1 MQPHALAMLLRTAG
15 LFIAISL
22 ALAPWVIALNVND
35 PFLNQ
40 TWLVLGLGLFSLGG
54 FGVLRLF
61 WQPRRSQLPLL
72 APGLL
77 AWLAIAAATLHTSYL
92 VALRTG
98 LIWGSM
104 LLLLFALRATLRGR
118 DAPTLLALVSVGGL
132 LMAVYALFQAAGHD
146 PFTWP
151 GSPYRVV
158 GTLSNPQYL
167 GAFLMTTLLVTIG
180 LTLDAQLWS
189 PARRAFF
196 CASALVQ
203 TAGMAA
209 TDTSSCWA
217 GLAAG
222 ILLYATSIW
231 ENRPGRLLRAT
242 PLVAG
247 SITTLVLVLLY
258 GSISAGVRSYP
269 WIGLERPPIE
279 HISAV
284 TRLFEWAMGFRL
296 FLHAPLFGIGPGA
309 SAYLLSSFRPPLGM
323 AFGLSHFNDDP
334 HAWPVQ
340 LLGET
345 GLGGLFAACSLLA
358 AILGVHSWRRHH
370 AAIEETEERT
380 RPSGQR
386 FSLARA
392 ALVPAVSLLTYGMFN
407 NMLSVTPLVIQG
419 LLLLGLH
426 QALCQRDLHWE
437 RGFSPTG
444 VVYLLLV
451 PAFAAGAWFS
461 QITHQE
467 VERRLFSGV
476 LLLEDGKLDAAESE
490 FNAALR
496 SNPQSLPALWGLAIS
511 QERLGRLPQAM
522 EILTRLDWLSPNAFA
537 AQYQTARIAFER
549 HLLIEAHR
557 LALMHIANNI
567 SPIGHE
573 LLGRIL
579 LAEGRSAEAAAAF
592 REGIRFV
599 PSWQPEEVSAAA
611 RIRLQLAELE
621 TEAGN
626 WGSATALLAALPAE
640 MAGSPEVKY
649 LGGLNLY
656 KTGDATG
663 ALALFEQALAADTAS
678 NPKFLNAVGFLLGET
693 GGDLERAEQLL
704 EEAYAL
710 FRAKQPPLLN
720 DILQVAHSL
729 GMVAWRRGDQRRAG
743 ELLRIAAE
751 HSPPE
756 WGSVTTERQND
767 WKRFRDGQPTAGS
780 ADPGSATASPAVQ
793 AGQP

>member
-1 MQPHALAMLLRTAG
+1 MQPHVLAMLLRTAG
-15 LFIAISL
+15 LFVAISL
-22 ALAPWVIALNVND
+22 AIAPWVIALNVND

-40 TWLVLGLGLFSLGG
+40 TWLVLGLGLFGLAGYG
-54 FGVLRLF
+54 IVRLF
-61 WQPRRSQLPLL
+61 WQPRRSQFPLL

-77 AWLAIAAATLHTSYL
+77 SWLAIAAATLHSSYL
-92 VALRTG
+92 VSLRTG
-98 LIWGSM
+98 LVWGSL
-104 LLLLFALRATLRGR
+104 LLLLFVLRATLRGR

-132 LMAVYALFQAAGHD
+132 LMAVYALFQSAGHD
-146 PFTWP
+146 PLTWP

-167 GAFLMTTLLVTIG
+167 GAFLLTTLLVTIG
-180 LTLDAQLWS
+180 LTLDAHLWS
-189 PARRAFF
+189 PSRRAFF
-196 CASALVQ
+196 CISALVQ

-217 GLAAG
+217 GLAG
-222 ILLYATSIW
+222 GVILYATSAW
-231 ENRPGRLLRAT
+231 EIRPGRLLRAT

-247 SITTLVLVLLY
+247 AIATLLFVLVY

-269 WIGLERPPIE
+269 WLGLERPPIE

-296 FLHAPLFGIGPGA
+296 FLHAPLLGIGPGA
-309 SAYLLSSFRPPLGM
+309 SSYLLSSFRPPFGM

-345 GLGGLFAACSLLA
+345 GMGGLFAACSLVA
-358 AILGVHSWRRHH
+358 ALLGVHAWRRHQ
-370 AAIEETEERT
+370 AAAEETEEKAR
-380 RPSGQR
+380 SAGQR

-392 ALVPAVSLLTYGMFN
+392 ALVPALTLLGYGLFN
-407 NMLSVTPLVIQG
+407 NMLAVPPLVIQG
-419 LLLLGLH
+419 LLLVGLH
-426 QALCQRDLHWE
+426 QALCQRDLRW
-437 RGFSPTG
+437 RKSFSPSG
-444 VVYLLLV
+444 VAYLLLV
-451 PAFAAGAWFS
+451 PAFAAAVWFS
-461 QITHQE
+461 QTTHQE
-467 VERRLFSGV
+467 VERRLFNGV
-476 LLLEDGKLDAAESE
+476 LLLEAGKPDGAESE
-490 FNAALR
+490 FHAALQ
-496 SNPQSLPALWGLAIS
+496 SNPQSLSALWGLAIS

-522 EILTRLDWLSPNAFA
+522 EVLSRLDWLGPNAFA
-537 AQYQTARIAFER
+537 ARYQIARIAFER

-557 LALMHIANNI
+557 MALMHILNNI

-579 LAEGRSAEAAAAF
+579 LAEGRSAEAATAF
-592 REGIRFV
+592 REGLRFI
-599 PSWQPEEVSAAA
+599 PSWQTGEVSAAA

-626 WGSATALLAALPAE
+626 WGSATALLAALPPDL
-640 MAGSPEVKY
+640 AGSADVKY
-649 LGGLNLY
+649 LGGLSLY

-663 ALALFEQALAADTAS
+663 ALSLFEQALAADTAS

-693 GGDLERAEQLL
+693 GGDLERAERLL

-720 DILQVAHSL
+720 DI
-729 GMVAWRRGDQRRAG
+729 
-743 ELLRIAAE
+743 
-751 HSPPE
+751 
-756 WGSVTTERQND
+756 
-767 WKRFRDGQPTAGS
+767 
-780 ADPGSATASPAVQ
+780 
-793 AGQP
+793 